1 MMDESRYLLD
11 SILSDWFQWARGF
24 QPVASH
30 GTSAMFSGVRSSR
43 QWDSESDATDAS
55 LHNDQMQTVDFHIG
69 ELEPL
74 QRTAIGIQARN
85 LVTGRSVWTS
95 ARLPADVTQRAVI
108 LGDARRLLTVKLVG
122 AGVM

>member
-1 MMDESRYLLD
+1 MIDESRYLLD

-55 LHNDQMQTVDFHIG
+55 LHNDQMQTVNFCIDEMTPIH
-69 ELEPL
+69 
-74 QRTAIGIQARN
+74 RTALNLQARN

-95 ARLPADVTQRAVI
+95 ARLPADVAARAVI
-108 LGDARRLLTVKLVG
+108 LGEARRLLTVKLIG